1 MGKLQQQFANKK
13 LKKLHDF
20 HLTLSTQPCVK
31 IDRRRSILIWKLAF
45 FVCCPLFAA
54 FISVQIFRLLVWLP
68 MIKFVDGDTKRTPD
82 RMFFVNVLTF
92 GPCFSHV
99 NVHFM

>member
-31 IDRRRSILIWKLAF
+31 IDRRRLDKINLEACIFCLLPSICCAHFGTNFSLISLASNDQ
-45 FVCCPLFAA
+45 VC
-54 FISVQIFRLLVWLP
+54 
-68 MIKFVDGDTKRTPD
+68 
-82 RMFFVNVLTF
+82 
-92 GPCFSHV
+92 
-99 NVHFM
+99 